1 VPALGGLLGDGSVAV
16 VTIAQALHWMA
27 HAELFEACIPLLRP
41 GGGLA
46 VVTNGTPLWLQD
58 SDWSR
63 ALRGFLARW
72 GGATPTDA
80 CGTDEQSQREYQRA
94 LAAAGYQVTSA
105 AVDYVADLDVDQVVG
120 GVLSA
125 LGAGRLPAADQ
136 RPSFAGQLGQ
146 ALGGDGPF
154 REQVHVAIVAGRLAA
169 GAA

>member
-1 VPALGGLLGDGSVAV
+1 MPALAGLLGDGSVAV

-27 HAELFEACIPLLRP
+27 HAELFDACVPLLRP
-41 GGGLA
+41 GGGVA

-72 GGATPTDA
+72 AGETPTYA
-80 CGTDEQSQREYQRA
+80 CGTDEQSQREYQQA
-94 LAAAGYQVTSA
+94 LAAAGYQVTTT
-105 AVDYVADLDVDQVVG
+105 AVDYVAELDLDQVVG

-125 LGAGRLPAADQ
+125 MGAGRLPAADQ
-136 RPSFAGQLGQ
+136 RSSFAAELGQ

-154 REQVHVAIVAGRLAA
+154 REQVHVAIVAGRRVP
-169 GAA
+169 